1 MTTRRFITAFLRF
14 CLRLFYRRVEVIGAA
29 QVPDG
34 AVVFAANHP
43 NGLVDPL
50 FVLCFAPLA
59 VSFLGKAPLFRY
71 PVIGWFVRTF
81 DTIPVNRRQDGTTG
95 SNAETFARAREVLRR
110 HGSIAI
116 FPEGTTHD
124 DPQLRMLKTGAARI
138 ALGAGMEELTIV
150 PTGIYYTA
158 KHAFRSAALVVF
170 GKPFRVRPVVCDS
183 GEPPAADVLQV
194 TSEIEAG
201 LDRVTLQ
208 ADSHAALDLIARA
221 EDIFSGDERQTLAQE
236 FDIRRRFTEGY
247 HFLRERDPARLE
259 ALESKIARFEAEL
272 RRARLEVHELRP
284 TVDVTRLFRL
294 LVLLP
299 LAAAGIVSHYV
310 TYRLVDALSHR
321 FAKGEGNQLATIKFI
336 AALAF
341 YPLTYACFATLA
353 GIRQGALAAV
363 ATLLL
368 VPFTG
373 YIALRAL
380 EELDDVVGDLRA
392 VVHGLFRGYGH
403 RRLIVQR
410 DSIRDEILAVAREM
424 SASAHN

>member
-1 MTTRRFITAFLRF
+1 M
-14 CLRLFYRRVEVIGAA
+14 
-29 QVPDG
+29 
-34 AVVFAANHP
+34 FAANHP

-50 FVLCFAPLA
+50 FILCFAPLP

-71 PVIGWFVRTF
+71 PVIGWFVRAF
-81 DTIPVNRRQDGTTG
+81 DTIPVYRRQDGTAG
-95 SNAETFARAREVLRR
+95 SNEETFARAREVLRR

-124 DPQLRMLKTGAARI
+124 DPQLRTLKTGAARI
-138 ALGAGMEELTIV
+138 ALGAGIEELTVV

-158 KHAFRSAALVVF
+158 KQAFRSSALVVF
-170 GKPFRVRPVVCDS
+170 GKPFRVRPVAVDAS
-183 GEPPAADVLQV
+183 GEPPVADVMRV

-221 EDIFSGDERQTLAQE
+221 EDIFSGDERQPLAQE

-247 HFLRERDPARLE
+247 HFLRESDPSRLE

-284 TVDVTRLFRL
+284 AIDGGRLFRL

-299 LAAAGIVSHYV
+299 LAAAGMVSHYL
-310 TYRLVDALSHR
+310 TYRLVDLLAHR
-321 FAKGEGNQLATIKFI
+321 VSKGEGNLLATIKFI

-341 YPLTYACFATLA
+341 YPLTYALFASFA
-353 GIRQGALAAV
+353 GVRWGALAAV

-368 VPFTG
+368 VPLTG
-373 YIALRAL
+373 YVALRTL

-392 VVHGLFRGYGH
+392 VAHSLFRGYGH

-410 DSIRDEILAVAREM
+410 EAIRDEMLAVAREM
-424 SASAHN
+424 NASAHN